1 MEFLGRTKMKT
12 HHWSPPPDLFAERA
26 RRFISLS
33 EFANPIPAEELMIG
47 EIDLLLTN
55 EMR

>member
-1 MEFLGRTKMKT
+1 MKT